1 MARRYADCS
10 CSARRLTDAP
20 FFLFAGIF
28 FTVAPLGGTESLK
41 INVSPEQAIAPAN
54 LHIRVT
60 VQPNAMNRT
69 VGVAAESED
78 YFRSSEIALEG
89 DQGPRT
95 VIFEFR
101 GVPSGLYEI
110 RGVVGDAGGHEVATA
125 QQSAFV
131 WSSGGER

>member
-1 MARRYADCS
+1 MPHAKPILEAPFMARRYADCS

-20 FFLFAGIF
+20 CFFIRRNLFD
-28 FTVAPLGGTESLK
+28 
-41 INVSPEQAIAPAN
+41 
-54 LHIRVT
+54 
-60 VQPNAMNRT
+60 
-69 VGVAAESED
+69 GVAAESED

-89 DQGPRT
+89 DQDPRT

-101 GVPSGLYEI
+101 GVPGGHYEI